1 MELTLFDVKLV
12 KEKTVNY
19 EIKSTIS
26 DSPKAG
32 AEIIKAVTD
41 INNSTVEK
49 FGMLCLD
56 VKNVVRGIHI
66 LAIGEVNSCIVD
78 IRGIMQRA
86 VLNNAVSIIIFHN
99 HPSGDCLPSNQ
110 DIYITNKI
118 KEACNIMDIELLDHI
133 IIGDDYYYSF
143 LENRNL

>member
-26 DSPKAG
+26 NSPKAG
-32 AEIIKAVTD
+32 VEIIKAVTG

-56 VKNVVRGIHI
+56 TKNVVRGIHI
-66 LAIGEVNSCIVD
+66 LSIGETNSCIVD
-78 IRGIMQRA
+78 IKGIIQRA

-110 DIYITNKI
+110 DICITNKI
-118 KEACNIMDIELLDHI
+118 KEACKIMDIKLLDHV
-133 IIGDDYYYSF
+133 IIGDNHYSF
-143 LENRNL
+143 LEHKIL

>member
-12 KEKTVNY
+12 KEKTVDY
-19 EIKSTIS
+19 KIKTTIS
-26 DSPKAG
+26 DSPTAVV
-32 AEIIKAVTD
+32 EIVKSATNI
-41 INNSTVEK
+41 INSTVEK

-56 VKNVVRGIHI
+56 TKNVVRGIHI

-86 VLNNAVSIIIFHN
+86 LLNNATSIIIFHN

-110 DIYITNKI
+110 DIYMTNKI
-118 KEACNIMDIELLDHI
+118 KEACKIMTIHLLDHV
-133 IIGDDYYYSF
+133 IIGDEYYSF
-143 LENRNL
+143 LEHKIL